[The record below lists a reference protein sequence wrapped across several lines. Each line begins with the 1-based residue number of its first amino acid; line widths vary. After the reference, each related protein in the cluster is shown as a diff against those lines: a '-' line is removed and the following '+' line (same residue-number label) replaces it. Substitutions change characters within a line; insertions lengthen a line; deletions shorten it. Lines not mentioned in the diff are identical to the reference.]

1 MSNENNEKI
10 RQRIL
15 SLIDT
20 EFESDAAF
28 ERAMGL
34 RDKTVNNWRRG
45 RSASYMKM
53 LPTLSERFSVNVGE
67 LLDGYDAKDETETV
81 APATEPVVEAPVVEE
96 PVVEEPVVVEAP
108 VVEEPVHVDAATADE
123 LLTDE
128 EAEAKIEVIHTDVKR
143 TGKLVE
149 INLDVICENFE
160 DDEIVNL
167 EALKAGIPNL
177 LRHVSVEAHL
187 WLMG

>member
-1 MSNENNEKI
+1 MAVESNEKI

-53 LPTLSERFSVNVGE
+53 LPLLSKRFSVNVGE
-67 LLDGYDAKDETETV
+67 LLDIPLRKDTSELSE
-81 APATEPVVEAPVVEE
+81 
-96 PVVEEPVVVEAP
+96 
-108 VVEEPVHVDAATADE
+108 DE
-123 LLTDE
+123 LHIL
-128 EAEAKIEVIHTDVKR
+128 HLYRRSR
-143 TGKLVE
+143 TMPPKMRA
-149 INLDVICENFE
+149 
-160 DDEIVNL
+160 
-167 EALKAGIPNL
+167 ALKDTIENLITLYIRSASELKAQKREKKKKEKEGAG
-177 LRHVSVEAHL
+177 V
-187 WLMG
+187 